1 MGSDFTQFMQQPFVG
16 PVLGLLGFFTIL
28 LVLVIVLLVYLRR
41 RRARQR
47 LAGAPVTASTY
58 GIDRET
64 NDMPDLD
71 VLVNHLPAQENAAPA
86 PLSTL
91 PSAPAAAVRAAR
103 KGTFA
108 ITVSDGGT
116 TEVVEVMTVLRDV
129 VEGKLVVQMGDRIYQ
144 NINNDAEFKDR
155 FTRLMRELA
164 QVAKPLPS
172 TQPETA
178 AVQKPSMTL
187 HPEVTTDTA
196 LPSGAVEPPATPLSE
211 TVHEAAPPAPKAY
224 IPPPPIAPNGE
235 MPGDLPKFNL
245 DDQGPIK
252 PTRAQRREAKP
263 IPEINIA
270 AAIEAYLQHKLRFT
284 PAFDGRSIHIYP
296 SPDGGVSIEVD
307 GQFFDSVG
315 DVADLDVKNFLQTT
329 IQEWQDRH

>member
-1 MGSDFTQFMQQPFVG
+1 MGSDFAQFMQQPFVG
-16 PVLGLLGFFTIL
+16 PVIGLLGFFTVL
-28 LVLVIVLLVYLRR
+28 LVLVIVLLVFLRR

-47 LAGAPVTASTY
+47 PANAPAVSSAY
-58 GIDRET
+58 GLTSESH
-64 NDMPDLD
+64 DMPDLD
-71 VLVNHLPAQENAAPA
+71 TLVNHLPVQENTAPASATPLSMAAPA
-86 PLSTL
+86 
-91 PSAPAAAVRAAR
+91 RAAR

-108 ITVSDGGT
+108 VTINDGST
-116 TEVVEVMTVLRDV
+116 AEAVEVMTVLRDV
-129 VEGKLVVQMGDRIYQ
+129 VEGKLIVQMGDRVYQ
-144 NINNDAEFKDR
+144 NINSDAEFKDR

-164 QVAKPLPS
+164 QVAKPLPA
-172 TQPETA
+172 TQPENA
-178 AVQKPSMTL
+178 AAQKPSVPVP
-187 HPEVTTDTA
+187 PEVPAEPTLIPDT
-196 LPSGAVEPPATPLSE
+196 VEPPENPLSDA
-211 TVHEAAPPAPKAY
+211 VQEAAPPAPTAY
-224 IPPPPIAPNGE
+224 IPPPPIAPNGA

-263 IPEINIA
+263 VPEINIA

-284 PAFDGRSIHIYP
+284 PAFDGHSIHIYP

-315 DVADLDVKNFLQTT
+315 DVTDPDVRSFLQTT